1 MEADHFW
8 VTWVTRDWKKF
19 GGDSLPCPPFSMVKS
34 MVKPHFAPE
43 NVPFLPAKWCPL
55 ASSGLV
61 WKVSKAQ
68 TPAVKSQVEGRSFL
82 DFISPADRQRFVDV
96 VQTSSIHESP
106 AGSLSVHLV
115 DSSCE
120 VRLYHARWQQ
130 GGFTTIKP
138 WHGWFFE

>member
-1 MEADHFW
+1 MGHLGHPGLEKVWRRFSPLSSIFLGKTIGKNTFCSRECSISSSQM
-8 VTWVTRDWKKF
+8 VPVSIQRF
-19 GGDSLPCPPFSMVKS
+19 GFES
-34 MVKPHFAPE
+34 
-43 NVPFLPAKWCPL
+43 
-55 ASSGLV
+55 
-61 WKVSKAQ
+61 SKAQ

-115 DSSCE
+115 DSPCE